1 MQLSDLLK
9 PMDQMTNEEL
19 LERLKV
25 IRHNR
30 DTVRP
35 AAKAREKKESKKG
48 AVTRINKMDDLFD
61 KMTPAQKAE
70 FIKQLGGGE

>member
-1 MQLSDLLK
+1 MQLIDILK
-9 PMDQMTNEEL
+9 PMDQMTDEEL
-19 LERLKV
+19 KERLQK

-35 AAKAREKKESKKG
+35 AAKSREKKEAKKG

-61 KMTPAQKAE
+61 KMSPQQKAE
-70 FIKQLGGGE
+70 FIKQLGGG